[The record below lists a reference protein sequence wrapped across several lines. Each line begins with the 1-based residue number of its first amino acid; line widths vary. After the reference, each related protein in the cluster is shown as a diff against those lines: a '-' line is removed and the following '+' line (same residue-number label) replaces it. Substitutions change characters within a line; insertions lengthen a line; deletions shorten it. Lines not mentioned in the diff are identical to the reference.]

1 MHSVQL
7 QTEVEQCSRVLPT
20 TRDTARKPLVC
31 SATTTANRALFS
43 SDTWAKRLQIGAH
56 YTHYTHYFCTV
67 IYTVLCELRLIYIHP
82 EYPKCS
88 SATVPRPKPFIKC
101 SSGLTVITENT
112 SRKQQLFLAPLN
124 FVCLSSVTLLHPKHR
139 LELVF
144 NIFAPSIHAATFCHL
159 IAQ

>member
-1 MHSVQL
+1 MPAPMHSVQL

-67 IYTVLCELRLIYIHP
+67 IYTVLCELRLLYTPGI
-82 EYPKCS
+82 PKMQFGD
-88 SATVPRPKPFIKC
+88 RPKA
-101 SSGLTVITENT
+101 
-112 SRKQQLFLAPLN
+112 Q
-124 FVCLSSVTLLHPKHR
+124 
-139 LELVF
+139 
-144 NIFAPSIHAATFCHL
+144 TFYQVL
-159 IAQ
+159 